1 MQILHNVQM
10 RNSAMALQGVAK
22 RLAGQQLARL
32 LTDAGL
38 PVTVAAA
45 RSAEAAPLRK
55 DAAQAALVQE
65 MSIYRKGAGKQARLL
80 VTGHC
85 HICMGNVISQI
96 C

>member
-55 DAAQAALVQE
+55 YAAQAALAQE
-65 MSIYRKGAGKQARLL
+65 MSIYRKGSGKQAGLL
-80 VTGHC
+80 VTVPHSHG
-85 HICMGNVISQI
+85 
-96 C
+96 